1 MFFGVT
7 HLKHIHFLLFFLVS
21 KRKKAHAVAHRDDD
35 GERAC
40 GRRRAEDP
48 DERAC
53 GRAAEREPP
62 HGAHLAALRERGVTA
77 AGAQRV
83 PRALLPAQERGD
95 VKSPGVRGDVDDQR
109 CAAAGLLQVC
119 ERDLHICALLVA
131 VVSLYG
137 ACGCVLYQVYF
148 AVLALYS
155 FVGAPLV
162 YNYAKQTEIAHLT
175 LRFTAKQRFMAALK
189 RTVCFVLG
197 FSLIL
202 LMTMVVL
209 LCGKPASSDIDWLK
223 PLLKI
228 SSDLEM
234 LLRLLIGILVLFG
247 LYLWI
252 VVGSRGLASVPLVGL
267 LMEDHGNDDNR
278 NTFQDL
284 LNENAMET
292 QAAAQTKETILRRYA
307 TSQQLSVA
315 DQDRLQQLKL
325 REQILQDRRAVL
337 DANLK
342 QFTIGKRLS
351 CWKIPIGAMLLVI
364 SLLILVSM
372 LITSL
377 DKLMHSSFEKGFL
390 LNAPKFPNPVDGLL
404 VIASHFFPLDYIVF
418 GVLFLYFFLVSF
430 VMLTRYGLRFL
441 CFRLDRLQPRLTS
454 SSTMTIVS
462 LVMIYMAMVGLFSV
476 LTLAP
481 QYATFGHQAYVDEA
495 TGLVKPCTLEEAAK
509 SEASG
514 LPQPHCRMTQ
524 LAHFYNTL
532 AVSVPMFGSAFFV
545 GQFLFVFAFFPWVAH
560 AHSMAKALPDPD
572 PKRERLLDN
581 Y

>member
-1 MFFGVT
+1 MLLRTEAVMAANVQKT
-7 HLKHIHFLLFFLVS
+7 PMTALASALQSISHHTVLIWLIYASVALFLLALSAFLVFYFQP
-21 KRKKAHAVAHRDDD
+21 KN
-35 GERAC
+35 
-40 GRRRAEDP
+40 
-48 DERAC
+48 
-53 GRAAEREPP
+53 AA
-62 HGAHLAALRERGVTA
+62 TSS
-77 AGAQRV
+77 
-83 PRALLPAQERGD
+83 LPAFAATSTISAAPLQISSKFVNVTCIFALYLSLLCLFTAPVD
-95 VKSPGVRGDVDDQR
+95 VY
-109 CAAAGLLQVC
+109 LLENSLPEVHANAQV
-119 ERDLHICALLVA
+119 LQ
-131 VVSLYG
+131 
-137 ACGCVLYQVYF
+137 VLYQVYF

-175 LRFTAKQRFMAALK
+175 LRFAAKQRFMAAFK
-189 RTVCFVLG
+189 RTACFVFGL
-197 FSLIL
+197 SLIL
-202 LMTMVVL
+202 LMLMVIL

-234 LLRLLIGILVLFG
+234 LLRLLIGILVLLG

-252 VVGSRGLASVPLVGL
+252 FVASRGLASVPLVGL
-267 LMEDHGNDDNR
+267 LIEDHVNDDNR

-292 QAAAQTKETILRRYA
+292 QATTQTKETILRRYA

-325 REQILQDRRAVL
+325 REQILQERRVVL

-351 CWKIPIGAMLLVI
+351 CWKVPIGVLLLMT

-372 LITSL
+372 LTTSL

-390 LNAPKFPNPVDGLL
+390 LNEPKFPNPIDGLL

-430 VMLTRYGLRFL
+430 VVLTRHGLRFL

-454 SSTMTIVS
+454 SSTMTVVS

-481 QYATFGHQAYVDEA
+481 QYATFGHQVYVDEA
-495 TGLVKPCTLEEAAK
+495 TGFVKPCTLVEAAK
-509 SEASG
+509 NEAQTSI
-514 LPQPHCRMTQ
+514 PQQHCRMTQ

-532 AVSVPMFGSAFFV
+532 AVSVPVFGSAFFV
-545 GQFLFVFAFFPWVAH
+545 GQLLFVFAFFPWVAH
-560 AHSMAKALPDPD
+560 AYSMAKALPDPD